1 MSELTP
7 RNNIPYPSEF
17 EEPYFATA
25 QDNAVAVDAGVYAN
39 AENSQLQFL
48 SVGVVGW
55 DKDGISP
62 TTGLLF
68 WSDVIQITGW
78 STPFKAYI
86 DGPASIELQD
96 GEVLYFLMP
105 RLLAQDTEVLL
116 YRANRIFLLNQ
127 RLHDLRLFAARIG
140 DIVYFYNGKSLKD
153 GDTGLLFGG
162 GLISTSL
169 FPPHKHLAA
178 LVIEPPSSGVS
189 VLNVLSTSPALTK
202 IQLFRN
208 GLAQSEPS
216 DYSLNLITGIVT
228 LVVPTVSAVERFVVL
243 REERDLSVVT
253 TTHSHLTELV
263 ISPPPATVLLDMLVV
278 QPPLEAIE
286 LFKNGQLLSEP
297 ADYSLDLTTGFVTL
311 TLASVFGDRFNAF
324 RRISV

>member
-1 MSELTP
+1 MAELTP
-7 RNNIPYPSEF
+7 RNEWTYPSEF
-17 EEPYFATA
+17 EEPYFAPA
-25 QDNAVAVDAGVYAN
+25 QDNAIAVDAGVYAN

-78 STPFKAYI
+78 STPFKAFI
-86 DGPASIELQD
+86 AGPASVELDD
-96 GEVLYFLMP
+96 GEVLFFLMP
-105 RLLAQDTEVLL
+105 RLLAQDTQVEI

-140 DIVYFYNGKSLKD
+140 DVVYFYNGKSLKD

-178 LVIEPPSSGVS
+178 LVIEPPSAGVS
-189 VLNVLSTSPALTK
+189 MLNMLSASPALTK
-202 IQLFRN
+202 VQLFRN
-208 GLAQSEPS
+208 GLIQSDPA
-216 DYSLNLITGIVT
+216 DYSLNLVTGI
-228 LVVPTVSAVERFVVL
+228 LVLVIPTVSAVERFVAL
-243 REERDLSVVT
+243 REETDLSVVT
-253 TTHSHLTELV
+253 TTHSHLTELT
-263 ISPPPATVLLDMLVV
+263 ITPPPATVMLDMLVV

-286 LFKNGQLLSEP
+286 LFRLGQLLSEP

-311 TLASVFGDRFNAF
+311 TIASVFGDRFQAF